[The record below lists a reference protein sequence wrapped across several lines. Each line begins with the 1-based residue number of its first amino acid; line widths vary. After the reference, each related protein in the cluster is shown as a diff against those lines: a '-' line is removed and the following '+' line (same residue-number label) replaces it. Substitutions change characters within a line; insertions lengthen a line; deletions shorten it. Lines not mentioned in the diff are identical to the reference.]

1 MKVDGAWRSVLIVF
15 AFLVGCGGSDYPSA
29 PDTTAATNTRLAPQA
44 FAVAKAAVDYNT
56 VVQQLYIAYF
66 GRPADPV
73 GLSNFS
79 AQLANI
85 GAPSDLQELTAVYD
99 TNAAIRALVD
109 SFGTSSESNALYSG
123 DTTAFVTAVFRNVLN
138 RAPAAQGLEFW
149 VNAIDNGGL
158 TRGRAA
164 LSIMAGALTNTS
176 AQGVIDATL
185 VLNKVTIAG
194 NFTSSLDTASKV
206 SSYSGSQAAGTVR
219 TMLTRVTESTDTTA
233 FRETINATVTAL
245 SNARPIANPGVAQ
258 SVTAGTFVTLDG
270 RSSSDPNGSSLTYS
284 WVLTSKPSTSN
295 AILLF
300 DTSSRAYFTADV
312 AGTYVATLTVSDG
325 TLTATASVTTT
336 ANVSTSTQTNTQSAT
351 ARCRDGTYSYSRT
364 RSGTCSHHG
373 GVAVWL

>member
-1 MKVDGAWRSVLIVF
+1 MKVNSGWRSALLVF
-15 AFLVGCGGSDYPSA
+15 AFLVGCGGSDYPST
-29 PDTTAATNTRLAPQA
+29 PDPTAAKSTRLVPQA
-44 FAVAKAAVDYNT
+44 FAVTRSTADYNT

-85 GAPSDLQELTAVYD
+85 GAPSDVRELNDAYD
-99 TNAAIRALVD
+99 TNAAIRVLID
-109 SFGTSSESNALYSG
+109 SFGASSESIALYAG
-123 DTTAFVTAVFRNVLN
+123 DTTAFVTSVFRNVLN
-138 RAPAAQGLEFW
+138 RTPALQGLTFW
-149 VNAIDNGGL
+149 VNAIEHGGL

-164 LSIMAGALTNTS
+164 ISIMAGALANNS
-176 AQGVIDATL
+176 SQGMIDATL
-185 VLNKVTIAG
+185 VSNKVTIAA

-219 TMLTRVTESTDTTA
+219 TMLTRVTDSTDTTA
-233 FRETINATVTAL
+233 FRETINATVAAL

-270 RSSSDPNGSSLTYS
+270 RSSSAPNGSSLTYR

-295 AILLF
+295 AALLF

-312 AGTYVATLTVSDG
+312 AGTYIATLTVSDG
-325 TLTATASVTTT
+325 TLTNAASVTIAANQSTT
-336 ANVSTSTQTNTQSAT
+336 TQTSAQTPT